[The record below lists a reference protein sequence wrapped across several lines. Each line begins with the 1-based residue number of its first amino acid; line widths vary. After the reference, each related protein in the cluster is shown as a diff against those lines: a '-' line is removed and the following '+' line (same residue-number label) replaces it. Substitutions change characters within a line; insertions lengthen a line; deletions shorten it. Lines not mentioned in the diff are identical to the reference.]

1 MPLETNMAWFGVL
14 ALDQFRD
21 RLREY
26 PKFCKEVMKIPHL
39 KEGKNKYFESSQ
51 SQINLDLLTKVRK
64 ENNLLQSRILFA
76 VTFQGVPFHL
86 LKWVF
91 FGRAS
96 KPPFDNEF
104 APIIYPRF
112 PPRPDNFPP
121 ESNTQVCY
129 PHFQNGNYSHTLKYP
144 LLFHGQYVKEI
155 GLNWVT

>member
-1 MPLETNMAWFGVL
+1 MPLGTNMFWFGLL
-14 ALDQFRD
+14 ALDRFRD

-26 PKFCKEVMKIPHL
+26 PKFCEEVFKIPHF
-39 KEGKNKYFESSQ
+39 KEGNNKDFESSQ
-51 SQINLDLLTKVRK
+51 TQINLDLITKVRK

-86 LKWVF
+86 RKWVF

-96 KPPFDNEF
+96 KPPFNNDC

-129 PHFQNGNYSHTLKYP
+129 PHFQSGNYIKDVLLKRIFMQDLYI
-144 LLFHGQYVKEI
+144 Y
-155 GLNWVT
+155 